1 MSGTD
6 PSLAS
11 TRDAAV
17 GIPVGDAHALR
28 PTLMGCGAILLWA
41 ALAPLAV
48 LKGPLPP
55 FETTAISFAI
65 GTLLIGFAAVARG
78 RAHLLVP
85 TRGSL
90 LLGVYGLFCFHALY
104 FAALALAPPAE
115 AHLLNNLWSLLIV
128 LFSALLPGHRLSGRH
143 VAAALI
149 GFAAA
154 IVLVWTKL
162 GAGAPAGGNAPLG
175 FSLALGCAFVW
186 STYSVASRLLAPVPT
201 ESLGA
206 ATFLTAVLA
215 AAACAAFE
223 TPVMPEASAQ
233 WVALV
238 LLGLGPVGGAF
249 LLWDIG
255 MKRGH
260 IATLGVLSYAGPVL
274 STVLLV
280 FAGLSPASA
289 QLWIAVALMTAAGVM
304 ATR

>member
-1 MSGTD
+1 MRGKN
-6 PSLAS
+6 S
-11 TRDAAV
+11 TAVPTADAPPGVPAGDGSAV
-17 GIPVGDAHALR
+17 R
-28 PTLMGCGAILLWA
+28 PTLLGCGAILLWA

-65 GTLLIGFAAVARG
+65 GTLLIGVSAAARG
-78 RAHLLVP
+78 RAHLLKP
-85 TRGSL
+85 TWGSL

-143 VAAALI
+143 LGAALI

-154 IVLVWTKL
+154 IVLVWNKL
-162 GAGAPAGGNAPLG
+162 GTGAPAGGNAPLG
-175 FSLALGCAFVW
+175 FLLALGCAFVW
-186 STYSVASRLLAPVPT
+186 STYSVGSRLLAPVAT

-206 ATFLTAVLA
+206 ATLATALLA
-215 AAACAAFE
+215 AAASAAFE
-223 TPVMPEASAQ
+223 APVMPSAPAQ
-233 WVALV
+233 WMALL

-274 STVLLV
+274 STLLLV
-280 FAGLSPASA
+280 IAGLSPASP
-289 QLWIAVALMTAAGVM
+289 QLWVAVAMMTVAGVM

>member
-1 MSGTD
+1 MSGKDASAAPTAQR
-6 PSLAS
+6 PASGLADGES
-11 TRDAAV
+11 
-17 GIPVGDAHALR
+17 ALR
-28 PTLMGCGAILLWA
+28 PTLLGCGAILLWA

-55 FETTAISFAI
+55 FETTALSFAI
-65 GTLLIGFAAVARG
+65 GTLLIGLSAVARG

-85 TRGSL
+85 TWGSL

-154 IVLVWTKL
+154 IVLVWTRL

-175 FSLALGCAFVW
+175 FLLALGCAVVW
-186 STYSVASRLLAPVPT
+186 STYSVGSRLLAPVAT

-206 ATFLTAVLA
+206 ATLATALLA
-215 AAACAAFE
+215 AVASAAFE
-223 TPVMPEASAQ
+223 TPAMPAEPAQ
-233 WVALV
+233 WMALL

-260 IATLGVLSYAGPVL
+260 IETLGVLSYAGPVL
-274 STVLLV
+274 STLLLV
-280 FAGLSPASA
+280 ITGLSPASP
-289 QLWIAVALMTAAGVM
+289 QLWIAVAMMTAAGVM